1 MARTKKAT
9 AKVEEVRPYVE
20 GVAKNLVDKL
30 YGPAGLPWGVPL
42 TEREDVCLGV
52 RAVLTEKMLE
62 AALERQAADHPRR
75 PSEFGAC
82 PGCHRPLD
90 RDDVEARLVQT
101 RAGQA
106 EWLEPQAY
114 CRGCRQA
121 FSPSVPK
128 PVALIAVPT
137 ARPCQARLCTR
148 ASPTRRWMG

>member
-1 MARTKKAT
+1 KKCGLTWRALPRTSSISC
-9 AKVEEVRPYVE
+9 
-20 GVAKNLVDKL
+20 N
-30 YGPAGLPWGVPL
+30 GPAGLPWGVTL

-101 RAGQA
+101 RAGQV
-106 EWLEPQAY
+106 EWLEPP
-114 CRGCRQA
+114 G
-121 FSPSVPK
+121 
-128 PVALIAVPT
+128 L
-137 ARPCQARLCTR
+137 
-148 ASPTRRWMG
+148 